1 MNLIDADMEDFK
13 PLTPSFRQ
21 DINKKF
27 DNVIEELKTCKPN
40 VFVTAQIETLQI
52 YKRLINVLPDG
63 YLIPIR
69 K

>member
-1 MNLIDADMEDFK
+1 MEYFK

-21 DINKKF
+21 DINAGF

-40 VFVTAQIETLQI
+40 ELVMAQIDALKMCKT
-52 YKRLINVLPDG
+52 LINGLPDG
-63 YLIPIR
+63 FPIPVR